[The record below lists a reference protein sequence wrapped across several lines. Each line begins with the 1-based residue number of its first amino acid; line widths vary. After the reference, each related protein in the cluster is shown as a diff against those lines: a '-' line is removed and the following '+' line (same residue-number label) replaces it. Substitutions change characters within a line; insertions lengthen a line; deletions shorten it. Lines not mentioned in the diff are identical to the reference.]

1 MTGPNSPGTEI
12 AVFIEDVF
20 DYSHFL
26 PEADSSYPI
35 HGHTSY
41 VRLEALGEVTDT
53 GMIIDFRECRA
64 ILKNVLKEFD
74 HKVITNKK
82 YTVTEGR
89 GGARETVLSYG
100 KFSMRLP
107 EAQWFLLDGEA
118 TSENITLAIARR
130 LIEEMPA
137 GIRSVRLTV
146 TEGRG
151 KGTTAQVSRA
161 R

>member
-1 MTGPNSPGTEI
+1 MTEPNPSRTEM
-12 AVFIEDVF
+12 AVFVEDVF

-26 PEADSSYPI
+26 PEADGSYPI

-41 VRLEALGEVTDT
+41 VKLEAFGEVTAR
-53 GMIIDFRECRA
+53 GMIIDFRECKA
-64 ILKNVLKEFD
+64 ILKSVLKEFD
-74 HKVITNKK
+74 HKIITDKK
-82 YTVTEGR
+82 YTVTGA
-89 GGARETVLSYG
+89 GGGVRETTLSYG
-100 KFSMRLP
+100 EFSMRLP
-107 EAQWFLLDGEA
+107 ETQWALLDGEA

-130 LIEEMPA
+130 LIEKMPA

-151 KGTTAQVSRA
+151 KGTTVRVSRE